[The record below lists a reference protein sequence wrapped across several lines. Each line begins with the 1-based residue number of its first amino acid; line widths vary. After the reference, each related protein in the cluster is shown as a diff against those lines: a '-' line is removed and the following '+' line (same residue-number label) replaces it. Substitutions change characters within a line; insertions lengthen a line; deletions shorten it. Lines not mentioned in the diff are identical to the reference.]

1 MKLSIWRN
9 HRFLRCSLV
18 FSLLFCMGA
27 ITVSCTANSSNK
39 PSQAKTAK
47 TPSTSTSIN
56 QPLRVAV
63 LPWQSPDKQQE
74 KLQPLAEYLETI
86 LKRPVNFQITKNY
99 AAAVDLIVKE
109 EVDMAYLAAL
119 TYIKANE
126 RNPNIKPLVIP
137 IDKAS
142 GRPWYTSVIVANTAK
157 NIKSLPDLKGKRF
170 AFVSP
175 SSTSG
180 FLIPMNGLKTADINP
195 KSDFTKIR
203 YSGSHDKAGQD
214 LVDGMVD
221 AIANDKASFLRSQK
235 SGKLDAAKY
244 KVIWESKP
252 IPAPPIVINTQKFSP
267 EVLQQLQ
274 QALIDAPVGVV
285 DVSGTESAGYTL
297 GKDGDFEEIRKIY
310 TRLKSTKIAE
320 K

>member
-1 MKLSIWRN
+1 MKL
-9 HRFLRCSLV
+9 LRCSLI
-18 FSLLFCMGA
+18 FTLLLCTSV
-27 ITVSCTANSSNK
+27 ITLSCSSKSVEKTSQVEKNVSADPSISK
-39 PSQAKTAK
+39 P
-47 TPSTSTSIN
+47 
-56 QPLRVAV
+56 LHVAV

-74 KLQPLAEYLETI
+74 KLQPLANYLEKI

-137 IDKAS
+137 IDKTS
-142 GRPWYTSVIVANTAK
+142 GRPWYTSVIIANTAK
-157 NIKSLPDLKGKRF
+157 DIKSLQDLKGKRF

-180 FLIPMNGLKTADINP
+180 FLIPMNGLKAADINP
-195 KSDFTKIR
+195 TRDFTKIR
-203 YSGSHDKAGQD
+203 YSGSHDKAAQNLANG
-214 LVDGMVD
+214 VVD
-221 AIANDKASFLRSQK
+221 AIANDKESFLRSQK
-235 SGKLDAAKY
+235 SGTLAAANY
-244 KVIWESKP
+244 KIIWESKP
-252 IPAPPIVINTQKFSP
+252 IPSPPIVINVKKFSP
-267 EVLQQLQ
+267 EVIKQLQ

-285 DVSGTESAGYTL
+285 DVSGTKSAGYTL
-297 GKDGDFEEIRKIY
+297 GKDADFEGIRKIY
-310 TRLKSTKIAE
+310 SSLKSTKVAE

>member
-1 MKLSIWRN
+1 MKFSIWRKN
-9 HRFLRCSLV
+9 SFLRCSLV
-18 FSLLFCMGA
+18 FSLLFCMSA
-27 ITVSCTANSSNK
+27 IAVSCTSTSSNET
-39 PSQAKTAK
+39 SQAEKISPNPA
-47 TPSTSTSIN
+47 TSK
-56 QPLRVAV
+56 PLRVAV
-63 LPWQSPDKQQE
+63 LPWQSPEKQQE
-74 KLQPLAEYLETI
+74 KLQPLAEYLQKI

-99 AAAVDLIVKE
+99 AAAVDLVVKE

-119 TYIKANE
+119 TYIKAHE
-126 RNPNIKPLVIP
+126 RNSNIKPLVIP

-157 NIKSLPDLKGKRF
+157 NIKSLQDLKGKRF

-180 FLIPMNGLKTADINP
+180 FLIPMNGLQTADINP
-195 KSDFTKIR
+195 TREFSKIR

-214 LVDGMVD
+214 LADGVVD
-221 AIANDKASFLRSQK
+221 AIADDKASFLRSQK
-235 SGKLDAAKY
+235 SGKLAAAKY

-252 IPAPPIVINTQKFSP
+252 IPAPPIVINTKKFSP
-267 EVLQQLQ
+267 EVIKQLQ

-297 GKDGDFEEIRKIY
+297 GKDADFEEIRRIY